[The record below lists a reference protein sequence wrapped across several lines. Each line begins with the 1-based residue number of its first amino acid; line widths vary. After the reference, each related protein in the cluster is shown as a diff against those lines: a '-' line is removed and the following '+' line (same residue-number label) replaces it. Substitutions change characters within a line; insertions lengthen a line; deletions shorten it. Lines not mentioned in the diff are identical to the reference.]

1 MSRQRI
7 IAAAVLLLI
16 LSPLAPA
23 QSLTEA
29 AKKEK
34 ERRESLKGT
43 PSKVV
48 TNADLAKT
56 TKKPAVETV
65 AETTPAE
72 GEKTDALGAPPPA
85 QGTDKSFTELQAE
98 ALKKFAEKK
107 AELESRWN
115 RAQELVE
122 LLNLKMNALWQQFF
136 TFNSMTSKDQI
147 QKEISETF
155 QRLQDA
161 KGEEATARE
170 ELNKFL
176 AQGPSAK
183 FPQAAIR

>member
-23 QSLTEA
+23 QSLAEA

-34 ERRESLKGT
+34 ERRESLRGT
-43 PSKVV
+43 PSIVV

-72 GEKTDALGAPPPA
+72 GEKTDAPGAPPPA
-85 QGTDKSFTELQAE
+85 QGTDKSYTELQAE

-136 TFNSMTSKDQI
+136 TFNSMTPKDQI

-155 QRLQDA
+155 QRFQA
-161 KGEEATARE
+161 AQGEEAKAKE

-183 FPQAAIR
+183 FPPAAIR

>member
-23 QSLTEA
+23 QSLAEA

-34 ERRESLKGT
+34 ERRENLKGT
-43 PSKVV
+43 PSIVV

-56 TKKPAVETV
+56 TKKPAVET
-65 AETTPAE
+65 TPAE
-72 GEKTDALGAPPPA
+72 GEKTDAPGAPPPA
-85 QGTDKSFTELQAE
+85 QGTDKSYTELQAE
-98 ALKKFAEKK
+98 ALKKSAEKK

-136 TFNSMTSKDQI
+136 TFNSMTPKDQI

-155 QRLQDA
+155 QRFQA
-161 KGEEATARE
+161 AQGEEAKAKE

-183 FPQAAIR
+183 FPPAAIR

>member
-23 QSLTEA
+23 QSLAEA

-43 PSKVV
+43 PSVVV

-65 AETTPAE
+65 E
-72 GEKTDALGAPPPA
+72 GEKTDAPGAPPPA
-85 QGTDKSFTELQAE
+85 QGTDKSSTELQAE

-107 AELESRWN
+107 AELESRWI

-136 TFNSMTSKDQI
+136 TFNSMTPKDQI

-155 QRLQDA
+155 QRLQA
-161 KGEEATARE
+161 AQGEEAKAKE